1 MIRRPPR
8 STRTDTLFPDTTLFR
23 SGLPESLCL
32 KANWSGNNMSSD
44 ACVNEA
50 RFYKELASRLP
61 LPAPTC
67 FYADWD
73 DDAEGQQ
80 GLLVLDDMIL
90 RGGRFDTSARAI
102 SIEEMRHSLEGMA
115 ALQGSSWEHPELA
128 SNQWLQIE
136 MGPDRKGDDYWPKM
150 ESYFAAHNRIPEVG
164 RAHV

>member
-1 MIRRPPR
+1 
-8 STRTDTLFPDTTLFR
+8 
-23 SGLPESLCL
+23 
-32 KANWSGNNMSSD
+32 MSSD

-80 GLLVLDDMIL
+80 GLLVLEDMIL

-115 ALQGSSWEHPELA
+115 ALHGSSWEHPELERH
-128 SNQWLQIE
+128 QWLQTA
-136 MGPDRKGDDYWPKM
+136 MGQDTWGANDGRRRKSILAGKK
-150 ESYFAAHNRIPEVG
+150 R
-164 RAHV
+164 